1 MISGIMAFRQS
12 LQVISR
18 NDRHGFRSRSCDC
31 CRPSGVSKRRSKAS
45 ASPSLSKLGTNH
57 DKIAISIAC
66 EFPGLVFVLFE
77 PFAHFGHLDGE
88 IEHPE
93 PD

>member
-1 MISGIMAFRQS
+1 LLPA
-12 LQVISR
+12 L
-18 NDRHGFRSRSCDC
+18 RSIEAPFESMRFAI
-31 CRPSGVSKRRSKAS
+31 VVE
-45 ASPSLSKLGTNH
+45 LGTNH